1 MGRGSGSISQ
11 TTALVA
17 AICLLWVYPFCL
29 FHEASAATSARV
41 ITSDLDHGSSPPAVC
56 DAHLFYAAVSG
67 QETAAGA
74 KAGAGPRIQ
83 SLRAVPHERFSIVS
97 QHELAAGFLPAS
109 RSAPL
114 ASSKELYILYA
125 VYQI

>member
-11 TTALVA
+11 AMALVA
-17 AICLLWVYPFCL
+17 AICLLWVYPLCL
-29 FHEASAATSARV
+29 FHEVSAASSSRV

-74 KAGAGPRIQ
+74 KAGV
-83 SLRAVPHERFSIVS
+83 SLRIEPLRAILHERFSVIS